1 MKKSLKLLP
10 LFKKFIKDTE
20 TGKRLKKNGERIK
33 QGSID
38 NYYFT
43 MSNLVKF
50 STATGFELRICDTS
64 KLTKREFLSEK
75 NYWKK
80 FYKKFTEFLY
90 KKGCYDNYVG
100 GNIKVIRTF
109 FNYLKFDKDINTGDF
124 HRLFY
129 VRHEQIEILVLS
141 VAQLKFLTHNQEFE
155 ASLNKRLQKIKD
167 MFVFGCTTG
176 LRYSD
181 LVALT
186 NKNFVQQE
194 NGWYLK
200 IKSQKTK
207 TFSYVKLPEYAV
219 NIYFKYKPKSARLIV
234 FDGFARY
241 SFNKYL
247 KVLGEKANFIAPVN
261 ISREKQ
267 GKSKQKANN
276 KRFCDK
282 MSSHMMRRTAIT
294 TLLVSGMPE
303 HLVRKISGHSHASKS
318 FNRYVHYA
326 QPYLDKEIDK
336 VYLKLQNS

>member
-1 MKKSLKLLP
+1 MKKPLKLLP

-38 NYYFT
+38 NYYYT
-43 MSNLVKF
+43 MSNLAKF
-50 STATGFELRICDTS
+50 SVETGFELRICDVS

-80 FYKKFTEFLY
+80 FYKKFTEYLY

-100 GNIKVIRTF
+100 ANIKNVRTF
-109 FNYLKFDKDINTGDF
+109 FNYLKYDKDINTGDF
-124 HRLFY
+124 QRLFY

-141 VAQLKFLTHNQEFE
+141 LDQLKFLIHNKGFE
-155 ASLNKRLQKIKD
+155 VSLSNKLQKIKD

-181 LVALT
+181 LITLT
-186 NKNFVQQE
+186 NKNFEIQD
-194 NGWYLK
+194 GSWYLK
-200 IKSQKTK
+200 IRSQKTK
-207 TFSYVKLPEYAV
+207 VFSFIKLPDYAV
-219 NIYFKYKPKSARLIV
+219 DIYAKYKPSKSRVSV
-234 FDGFARY
+234 FGNLTLY
-241 SFNKYL
+241 NFNKYL
-247 KVLGEKANFIAPVN
+247 KLLGEEAGFIEPIQVV
-261 ISREKQ
+261 REKQ
-267 GKSKQKANN
+267 GKSNKQKTGN
-276 KRFCDK
+276 RFCDK

-336 VYLKLQNS
+336 VHQKLQLN